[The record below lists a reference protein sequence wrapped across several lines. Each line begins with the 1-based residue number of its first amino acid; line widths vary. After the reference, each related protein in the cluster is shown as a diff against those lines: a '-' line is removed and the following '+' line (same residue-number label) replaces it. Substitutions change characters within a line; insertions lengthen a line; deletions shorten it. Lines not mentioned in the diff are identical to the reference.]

1 MKRSEVEKKY
11 LWQIE
16 DMYADN
22 AAWQKEYDEVNA
34 SVASLGEYAGKLGDK
49 EEFLKFNRLNDEIM
63 KKIEK
68 IYTYAHMM
76 ADSDSGSSENCRLI
90 ALAQRLYVYFSTTT
104 AFTVPEILSLSDEKI
119 NEYIND
125 SDLKDYDYQLKTLL
139 KSKKHVLSRDL
150 EEMLSGVSEVTSSFM
165 EIFQKLDNVD
175 LPLKPVQYNGKEY
188 PLSHGC
194 YSMYMQSPD
203 REFRKEVYN
212 TYYAAYGSVLN
223 TLTSIYY
230 GNVKN
235 DVFFAK
241 AKKYDGC
248 LEMALSNEDVD
259 KRVYENLLE
268 AVNKGLPALHEYIAA
283 KKKALNIDGDMYMY
297 DMYVP
302 VVEDADMKLKYDA
315 AYDYV
320 IKALAPLGKDYQ
332 NLLKKAHDER
342 WIDVYETEGKRS
354 GAYSTGCYLS
364 HPYVLLNY
372 TETTHDVFTIAH
384 EMGHSIHT
392 YFSSA
397 NQPYAKADY
406 KIFVAEV
413 ASTVNE
419 VLLHRYILNNVKDEK
434 VKKYILS
441 YFLEMIRTTLFRQTQ
456 FAEFEYE
463 AHNLAFN
470 GEPLTKDTLNK
481 LYGDLNKKYYG
492 EAVVTD
498 DNISTEWA
506 RIPHFYTSFY
516 VYKYATGIT
525 SALAIADRIL
535 IEGEPAVKDY
545 FKFLSSGSSDSPVEL
560 LKIAG
565 VDLNKPQVF
574 EKAMNMFKEYLD
586 EFNKLN

>member
-34 SVASLGEYAGKLGDK
+34 SVASLSEYAGKLGDK

-104 AFTVPEILSLSDEKI
+104 AFTVPEILSLPDEKI

-125 SDLKDYDYQLKTLL
+125 PDLKDYDYQLKTLL
-139 KSKKHVLSRDL
+139 KSKKHVLSKDL

-175 LPLKPVQYNGKEY
+175 LPLKPVEYDGEEY

-194 YSMYMQSPD
+194 YSLYMQSPD
-203 REFRKEVYN
+203 RDFRKEVYN
-212 TYYAAYGSVLN
+212 AYYAAYGSVLN

-268 AVNKGLPALHEYIAA
+268 AVNKGLPTLHEYIAA
-283 KKKALNIDGDMYMY
+283 KKKALDIDGDMYMY

-302 VVEDADMKLKYDA
+302 VVEDADMKMKYDD

-320 IKALAPLGKDYQ
+320 VKALAPLGKDYQ

-525 SALAIADRIL
+525 SALVIADRIL
-535 IEGEPAVKDY
+535 TEGEPAVKDY

>member
-16 DMYADN
+16 DMYQDI
-22 AAWQKEYDEVNA
+22 AAWQKDYDEANA
-34 SVASLGEYAGKLGDK
+34 SVEELKAYAGKLGDK
-49 EEFLKFNRLNDEIM
+49 EQFLKFNRLNDEIM

-68 IYTYAHMM
+68 VYTYAHMQS
-76 ADSDSGSSENCRLI
+76 DSDSGSSENCRLI
-90 ALAQRLYVYFSTTT
+90 ALAQRLYVYFSSTTSF
-104 AFTVPEILSLSDEKI
+104 AVPEILALSEEQI
-119 NEYIND
+119 NSYISD
-125 SDLKDYDYQLKTLL
+125 PDLKDYDYQLKSLL
-139 KSKKHVLSRDL
+139 KSKKHVLSKEL
-150 EEMLSGVSEVTSSFM
+150 EEMLSNFSEVSSSFM

-175 LPLKPVQYNGKEY
+175 LPLGKVKYKGEEY
-188 PLSHGC
+188 QLSHGT

-203 REFRKEVYN
+203 RAFRKKVYN
-212 TYYAAYGSVLN
+212 EYYKAYGSVLN

-230 GNVKN
+230 GNVKK
-235 DVFFAK
+235 DVLCAK
-241 AKKYDGC
+241 AKGYDGC
-248 LEMALSNEDVD
+248 LEMALDNEDVE
-259 KRVYENLLE
+259 KGVYENLLK
-268 AVNKGLPALHEYIAA
+268 AVKKGLPTLHKYIAA
-283 KKKALNIDGDMYMY
+283 KKKALGINGKMYMY

-302 VVEDADMKLKYDA
+302 VVEDADIKLKYDE

-320 IKALAPLGKDYQ
+320 VEALAPLGKDYQ

-392 YFSSA
+392 YFSNA
-397 NQPYAKADY
+397 TQPYAKADY
-406 KIFVAEV
+406 RIFVAEV

-434 VKKYILS
+434 VKKYVLS

-463 AHNLAFN
+463 AHNLAFA
-470 GEPLTKDTLNK
+470 GEPLTKDKLNE
-481 LYGDLNKKYYG
+481 LYKGLNEKYYG
-492 EAVVTD
+492 RSVVSD
-498 DNISTEWA
+498 DNIATEWA
-506 RIPHFYTSFY
+506 RIPHFYTAFY

-535 IEGEPAVKDY
+535 TEGEPAVRDY
-545 FKFLSSGSSDSPVEL
+545 FKFLSSGSSDSPVNL

-565 VDLNKPQVF
+565 VDLEKPQVF
-574 EKAMNMFKEYLD
+574 EKAMKMFKDYLD
-586 EFNKLN
+586 EFNKIN

>member
-16 DMYADN
+16 DMYQDI
-22 AAWQKEYDEVNA
+22 AAWQKDYDEANA
-34 SVASLGEYAGKLGDK
+34 SVEELKAYAGKLGDK
-49 EEFLKFNRLNDEIM
+49 EQFLKFNRLNDKIM

-68 IYTYAHMM
+68 VYTYAHMQS
-76 ADSDSGSSENCRLI
+76 DSDSGSSENCRLI
-90 ALAQRLYVYFSTTT
+90 ALAQRLYVYFSSTT
-104 AFTVPEILSLSDEKI
+104 AFAVPEILSLSEEQI
-119 NEYIND
+119 NSYISD
-125 SDLKDYDYQLKTLL
+125 PDLKDYDYQLKSLL
-139 KSKKHVLSRDL
+139 KSKKHVLSKEL
-150 EEMLSGVSEVTSSFM
+150 EEMLSNFSEVSSSFM

-175 LPLKPVQYNGKEY
+175 LPLGKVKYRGEEY
-188 PLSHGC
+188 QLSHGT

-203 REFRKEVYN
+203 RAFRKKVYN
-212 TYYAAYGSVLN
+212 EYYKAYGSVLN

-230 GNVKN
+230 GNVKK
-235 DVFFAK
+235 DVLFAK
-241 AKKYDGC
+241 AKGYDGC
-248 LEMALSNEDVD
+248 LEMALDNEDVE
-259 KRVYENLLE
+259 KGVYENLLK
-268 AVNKGLPALHEYIAA
+268 AVKKGLPTLHKYIAA
-283 KKKALNIDGDMYMY
+283 KKKALGINGKMYMY

-302 VVEDADMKLKYDA
+302 VVEDADIKLKYDE

-320 IKALAPLGKDYQ
+320 VEALAPLGKDYQ

-392 YFSSA
+392 YFSNA
-397 NQPYAKADY
+397 TQPYAKADY
-406 KIFVAEV
+406 RIFVAEV

-434 VKKYILS
+434 VKKYVLS

-463 AHNLAFN
+463 AHNLAFA
-470 GEPLTKDTLNK
+470 GEPLTKDKLNE
-481 LYGDLNKKYYG
+481 LYKGLNEKYYG
-492 EAVVTD
+492 RSVVS
-498 DNISTEWA
+498 DNNIATEWA
-506 RIPHFYTSFY
+506 RIPHFYTAFY

-535 IEGEPAVKDY
+535 TEGEPAVRDY
-545 FKFLSSGSSDSPVEL
+545 FKFLSSGSSDSPVNL

-565 VDLNKPQVF
+565 VDLEKPQVF
-574 EKAMNMFKEYLD
+574 EKAMKMFKDYLD
-586 EFNKLN
+586 EFNKIN

>member
-34 SVASLGEYAGKLGDK
+34 SVASLDEYAGKLGDK

-125 SDLKDYDYQLKTLL
+125 PDLKDYDYQLKTLL

-259 KRVYENLLE
+259 KRVYENLLK

-535 IEGEPAVKDY
+535 TEGEPAVKDY

>member
-1 MKRSEVEKKY
+1 
-11 LWQIE
+11 
-16 DMYADN
+16 
-22 AAWQKEYDEVNA
+22 
-34 SVASLGEYAGKLGDK
+34 
-49 EEFLKFNRLNDEIM
+49 
-63 KKIEK
+63 
-68 IYTYAHMM
+68 
-76 ADSDSGSSENCRLI
+76 
-90 ALAQRLYVYFSTTT
+90 
-104 AFTVPEILSLSDEKI
+104 
-119 NEYIND
+119 
-125 SDLKDYDYQLKTLL
+125 
-139 KSKKHVLSRDL
+139 
-150 EEMLSGVSEVTSSFM
+150 
-165 EIFQKLDNVD
+165 
-175 LPLKPVQYNGKEY
+175 
-188 PLSHGC
+188 
-194 YSMYMQSPD
+194 
-203 REFRKEVYN
+203 
-212 TYYAAYGSVLN
+212 
-223 TLTSIYY
+223 
-230 GNVKN
+230 
-235 DVFFAK
+235 
-241 AKKYDGC
+241 
-248 LEMALSNEDVD
+248 
-259 KRVYENLLE
+259 
-268 AVNKGLPALHEYIAA
+268 
-283 KKKALNIDGDMYMY
+283 MY

-302 VVEDADMKLKYDA
+302 VVEDADMKLKYDD

-535 IEGEPAVKDY
+535 TEGEPAVKDY

>member
-16 DMYADN
+16 DMYQDV
-22 AAWQKEYDEVNA
+22 AAWQKDYDEANA
-34 SVASLGEYAGKLGDK
+34 SVEELKAYAGKLGDK
-49 EEFLKFNRLNDEIM
+49 EQFLKFNRLNDKIM

-68 IYTYAHMM
+68 VYTYAHMQS
-76 ADSDSGSSENCRLI
+76 DSDSGSSENCRLI
-90 ALAQRLYVYFSTTT
+90 ALAQRLYVYFSSTT
-104 AFTVPEILSLSDEKI
+104 AFAVPEILSLSEEQI
-119 NEYIND
+119 NSYISD
-125 SDLKDYDYQLKTLL
+125 PDLKDYDYQLKSLL
-139 KSKKHVLSRDL
+139 KSKKHVLSKEL
-150 EEMLSGVSEVTSSFM
+150 EEMLSNFSEVSSSFM

-175 LPLKPVQYNGKEY
+175 LPLGKVKYRGEEY
-188 PLSHGC
+188 QLSHGT

-203 REFRKEVYN
+203 RAFRKKVYN
-212 TYYAAYGSVLN
+212 EYYKAYGSVLN

-230 GNVKN
+230 GNVKK
-235 DVFFAK
+235 DVLFAK
-241 AKKYDGC
+241 AKGYDGC
-248 LEMALSNEDVD
+248 LEMALDNEDVE
-259 KRVYENLLE
+259 KGVYENLLK
-268 AVNKGLPALHEYIAA
+268 AVKKGLPTLHKYIAA
-283 KKKALNIDGDMYMY
+283 KKKALGINGKMYMY

-302 VVEDADMKLKYDA
+302 VVEDADIKLKYDE

-320 IKALAPLGKDYQ
+320 VEALAPLGKDYQ

-392 YFSSA
+392 YFSNA
-397 NQPYAKADY
+397 TQPYAKADY
-406 KIFVAEV
+406 RIFVAEV

-434 VKKYILS
+434 VKKYVLS

-463 AHNLAFN
+463 AHNLAFA
-470 GEPLTKDTLNK
+470 GEPLTKDKLNE
-481 LYGDLNKKYYG
+481 LYKGLNEKYYG
-492 EAVVTD
+492 RSVVSD
-498 DNISTEWA
+498 DNIATEWA
-506 RIPHFYTSFY
+506 RIPHFYTAFY

-535 IEGEPAVKDY
+535 TEGEPAVRDY
-545 FKFLSSGSSDSPVEL
+545 FKFLSSGSSDSPVNL

-565 VDLNKPQVF
+565 VDLEKPQVF
-574 EKAMNMFKEYLD
+574 EKAMKMFKDYLD
-586 EFNKLN
+586 EFNKIN

>member
-125 SDLKDYDYQLKTLL
+125 PDLKDYDYQLKTLL
-139 KSKKHVLSRDL
+139 KSKQHVLSRDL

-175 LPLKPVQYNGKEY
+175 LPLKPVEYKGKEY
-188 PLSHGC
+188 PLSHGY

-259 KRVYENLLE
+259 KHVYENLLE

-283 KKKALNIDGDMYMY
+283 KKKALDIDGDMYMY

-302 VVEDADMKLKYDA
+302 VVEDADMKLKYDD

-364 HPYVLLNY
+364 YPYVLLNY

-535 IEGEPAVKDY
+535 TEGEPAVKDY